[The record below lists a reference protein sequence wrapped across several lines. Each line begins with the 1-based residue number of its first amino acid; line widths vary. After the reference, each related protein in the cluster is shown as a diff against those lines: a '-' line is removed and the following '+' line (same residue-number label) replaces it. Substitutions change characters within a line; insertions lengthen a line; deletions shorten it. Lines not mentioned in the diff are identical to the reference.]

1 MRPYF
6 RSKRLARQIRR
17 VDLRHRCL
25 TLGNPWSM
33 EGNGWREAV
42 LITSQA
48 TPSGVRSPRALLAS
62 SIEPSCG
69 RWVESELETVTL
81 EKGVP

>member
-1 MRPYF
+1 
-6 RSKRLARQIRR
+6 
-17 VDLRHRCL
+17 
-25 TLGNPWSM
+25 M

-81 EKGVP
+81 EKRVP